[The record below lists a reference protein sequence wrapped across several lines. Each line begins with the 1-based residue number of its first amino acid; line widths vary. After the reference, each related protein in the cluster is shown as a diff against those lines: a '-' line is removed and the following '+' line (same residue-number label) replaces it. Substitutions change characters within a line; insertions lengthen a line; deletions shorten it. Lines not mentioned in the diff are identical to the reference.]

1 MPIMAFGT
9 MRGQSMF
16 YKTNNVVKKTFMVL
30 GLAGLLSSTAM
41 AQNTLALI
49 EDDDPTEVTG
59 AGLNNAPSL
68 VEQENNNPLATN
80 GAPVVA
86 NLGESENISEP
97 NVVAPLGNID
107 SKPLLANSQ
116 ENTSEDPTIKAYNN
130 FVEEDSQASTE
141 NVPNSNEEEFFGDK
155 IMSQVKEDLFSQMAD
170 IEKQTS
176 LLSLELKREKIKNE
190 IAAMHAQRKRAID
203 EEKNKQQERER
214 KQAEWEKEQ
223 ERKLLE
229 DQQKLKKLE
238 IKFEKLRQER
248 VLKAYKETM
257 LKSNQEWIDYN
268 ARLYNQL
275 IKEENRQNEVITQYK
290 EYFKNLSE
298 KVKNVSAIAQ
308 QAKDKHNQEIA
319 ELQTKIAILQSKLE
333 AEKTKAVEYNTSESS
348 GTPNPFALAEEES
361 GPVKKIAEEYA
372 IMEISGKGEKLIA
385 KLINKNGGSFMV
397 KPGTILNT
405 GHVIEEITQT
415 YIVATKGGKKDYLYF
430 SAGGILDKEPAETI
444 NAAPTVSSVEVLPAQ
459 PTKAKK
465 VGGIPNLRAGM
476 FVE

>member
-1 MPIMAFGT
+1 
-9 MRGQSMF
+9 MF
-16 YKTNNVVKKTFMVL
+16 YKANDVVKKTFMVL

-49 EDDDPTEVTG
+49 EDDAPAEVSEG
-59 AGLNNAPSL
+59 GLDNTPSL
-68 VEQENNNPLATN
+68 AKPVNNDPLTVN
-80 GAPVVA
+80 KDPIVA
-86 NLGESENISEP
+86 NQSETENMAMPNI
-97 NVVAPLGNID
+97 VAPLGNIAQN
-107 SKPLLANSQ
+107 PLMAKTQ
-116 ENTSEDPTIKAYNN
+116 EALGEDATVKAYNN
-130 FVEEDSQASTE
+130 FVEEDNQSTTT
-141 NVPNSNEEEFFGDK
+141 NAPSSSDEEIFGDK

-190 IAAMHAQRKRAID
+190 IAAMHAQRQKALD
-203 EEKNKQQERER
+203 EEKSKQQERER

-229 DQQKLKKLE
+229 DQQKLKILE

-275 IKEENRQNEVITQYK
+275 IKEENAQNETITRYK
-290 EYFKNLSE
+290 DYFKNLSD
-298 KVKNVSAIAQ
+298 KIKNISVKAQ

-333 AEKTKAVEYNTSESS
+333 AEKAKATEYNTNGSS
-348 GTPNPFALAEEES
+348 GTPNPFALAEEEA

-372 IMEISGKGEKLIA
+372 IMEISGKGENLIA
-385 KLINKNGGSFMV
+385 KLINKNGGTFMV

-415 YIVATKGGKKDYLYF
+415 YIVAAKGGKKDYLYF
-430 SAGGILDKEPAETI
+430 SAGGILDKEPAEAI
-444 NAAPTVSSVEVLPAQ
+444 NTAPTVSSVEVLPSQ
-459 PTKAKK
+459 DAKPK
-465 VGGIPNLRAGM
+465 SGGGIPNLRSGM